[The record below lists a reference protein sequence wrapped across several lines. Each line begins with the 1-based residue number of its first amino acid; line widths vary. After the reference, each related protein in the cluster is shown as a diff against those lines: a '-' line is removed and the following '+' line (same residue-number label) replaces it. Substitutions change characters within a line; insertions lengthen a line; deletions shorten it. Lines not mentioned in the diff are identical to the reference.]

1 MLTLM
6 SMVLP
11 ASMEPAAG
19 AVGVAL
25 AIGTGV
31 LLYARAGIATPVT
44 QAAAASAHATHR
56 ATRRRAIVIVIVL
69 LQFSGA
75 LTPSIR

>member
-1 MLTLM
+1 MD
-6 SMVLP
+6 
-11 ASMEPAAG
+11 PAAG

-44 QAAAASAHATHR
+44 HAAAARAHATHR
-56 ATRRRAIVIVIVL
+56 ATRRRVVVCDVIVFL
-69 LQFSGA
+69 HSSGA
-75 LTPSIR
+75 LTHESLLALCVG